1 MILPGPAEEELW
13 LDGELDDA
21 LELLRPLDA
30 SRVSLA
36 PANLALN
43 KVGGARERRAL
54 LVAHSCAVSA
64 VRHRHG
70 QSRRGRQARGACP
83 FRAS

>member
-13 LDGELDDA
+13 LHGELDDA

-43 KVGGARERRAL
+43 RSAARERAE
-54 LVAHSCAVSA
+54 HYS
-64 VRHRHG
+64 
-70 QSRRGRQARGACP
+70 SRIPAA
-83 FRAS
+83 